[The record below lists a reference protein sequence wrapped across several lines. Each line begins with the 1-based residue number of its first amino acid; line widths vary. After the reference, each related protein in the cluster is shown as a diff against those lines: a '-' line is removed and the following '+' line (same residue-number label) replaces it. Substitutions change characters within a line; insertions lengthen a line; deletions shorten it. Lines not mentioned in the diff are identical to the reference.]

1 MVILDSQKTNMAIP
15 CLSQIE
21 VGKAESQVCEI
32 GKNRGK
38 LQGLHKISL
47 VCLLVLNY
55 FIGFSLICR
64 IPIKQNDNKSF

>member
-32 GKNRGK
+32 EKF
-38 LQGLHKISL
+38 LE
-47 VCLLVLNY
+47 
-55 FIGFSLICR
+55 
-64 IPIKQNDNKSF
+64 KSKFYTKSAWSAYLF